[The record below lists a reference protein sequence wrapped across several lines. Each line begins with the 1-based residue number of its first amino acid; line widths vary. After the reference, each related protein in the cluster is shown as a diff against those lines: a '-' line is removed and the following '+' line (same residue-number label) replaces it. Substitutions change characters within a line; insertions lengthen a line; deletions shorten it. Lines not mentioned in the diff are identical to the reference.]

1 MGCKLISFI
10 GFNDGFVGMISPVSY
25 SEIWVEAGN
34 IYSPPCPT
42 IRTAWTAW
50 DATTAISLDWNATGA
65 KLAIEYTY
73 DANGSLIKD
82 LNKGIEIQYNLLNLP
97 VRSVSQMEVPSLI
110 LMVRME

>member
-1 MGCKLISFI
+1 M
-10 GFNDGFVGMISPVSY
+10 NDAV
-25 SEIWVEAGN
+25 
-34 IYSPPCPT
+34 
-42 IRTAWTAW
+42 
-50 DATTAISLDWNATGA
+50 TTAAYNNSFEFKDGA
-65 KLAIEYTY
+65 KLATEYMY